1 MKKANSILST
11 LLLIVLS
18 VSAKAFCGFYVAK
31 ADASLYNNKSQVI
44 LVKDGNKFTVTMS
57 SDYEGNLKDFAMVI
71 PIPSVI
77 KRSDI
82 RLVKQGLF
90 ETLDSYSAPRMAEYY
105 DDNPCNNYLYDE
117 MAFAPASMAAGEGK
131 SSRKADVIKEQ
142 SYGVKVEAE
151 YNVGEYT
158 IVILSATESEGL
170 KNYLTDNGYKIPLKA
185 TKVLEPYIKNNLKF
199 FLVKV
204 NLELAEKKSDTYLH
218 PIQITYTT
226 KKFMLPIRL
235 GMANS
240 NGDQDMLVYAFTK
253 TGRVEAVNYRTVKV
267 PTDRNIPVFIKNY
280 FGEFYTDL
288 FKKSWIQE
296 GKNCLFLEYAW
307 NVTPNFGVKCDP
319 CVGPAPI
326 FTDLKEAGVN
336 WVISDGWNTQG
347 NVFFT
352 RLHVRYNNENFPQ
365 DLLFQETPN
374 TENFQA
380 RYVIHNP
387 ATGDLT
393 CLEGKEY
400 LKQLKYKRKNELF
413 ELQSLTGWKANNY
426 INYIKQFNYDPHT
439 IHEEDETED
448 GSFSLVFLED
458 INNRPPY
465 LLIVSVLLFVFLITR
480 IKAKPKNA

>member
-1 MKKANSILST
+1 MKNILKLVCALFIMSANT
-11 LLLIVLS
+11 
-18 VSAKAFCGFYVAK
+18 AGAFCGFYVAK
-31 ADASLYNNKSQVI
+31 ADASLFNNKSQVI
-44 LVKDGNKFTVTMS
+44 LVKDGNKYTVTMS
-57 SDYEGNLKDFAMVI
+57 SDYEGELKDFAMVI
-71 PIPSVI
+71 PVPTVI

-90 ETLDSYSAPRMAEYY
+90 ETLDNYSAPRMAEYY

-117 MAFAPASMAAGEGK
+117 MSMAPRSSGAAEGNVSK
-131 SSRKADVIKEQ
+131 KADVMKEK

-158 IVILSATESEGL
+158 ILILSATESEGL
-170 KNYLTDNGYKIPLKA
+170 KNYLTDNGYKIPQKA
-185 TKVLEPYIKNNLKF
+185 AKVLEPYIKNNLKF
-199 FLVKV
+199 FVVKV
-204 NLELAEKKSDTYLH
+204 NLEAAEKKEDKYLH
-218 PIQITYTT
+218 PIQITYST

-240 NGDQDMLVYAFTK
+240 NGDQDMIVYAFTK

-267 PTDRNIPVFIKNY
+267 PTDRNIPVFVRNY
-280 FGEFYTDL
+280 FGEFYADL
-288 FKKSWIQE
+288 FKKSWSQE

-326 FTDLKEAGVN
+326 FTDLKDAGVD
-336 WVISDGWNTQG
+336 WVKSEGWNTVG

-374 TENFQA
+374 AENFQA

-393 CLEGKEY
+393 CKEGKDY
-400 LKQLKYKRKNELF
+400 LSQLRYKRKNELF
-413 ELQSLTGWKANNY
+413 ELQALAGWKASQY
-426 INYIKQFNYDPHT
+426 MRYIKQLDYDPHT
-439 IHEEDETED
+439 LPEEDETDD
-448 GSFSLVFLED
+448 GSSTLVPVNE
-458 INNRPPY
+458 NRKWPPFG
-465 LLIVSVLLFVFLITR
+465 LSVLLLSFVYLLSR
-480 IKAKPKNA
+480 IKPKASKV